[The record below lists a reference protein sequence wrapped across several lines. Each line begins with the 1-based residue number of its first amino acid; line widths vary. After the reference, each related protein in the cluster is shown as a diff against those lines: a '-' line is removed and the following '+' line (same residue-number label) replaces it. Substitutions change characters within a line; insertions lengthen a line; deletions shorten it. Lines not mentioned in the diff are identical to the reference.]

1 MFLQRLLKRLSFPH
15 QIAVGEKTNF
25 MYHLHVGLCLDSPL
39 IYMPIVPMTPDSLD
53 YCSIII
59 SLEICSVNP
68 SAVFFIFKIVLPY
81 LGSFYSH
88 INYKISLLISIL
100 KEKKK
105 ANCSI

>member
-25 MYHLHVGLCLDSPL
+25 IYHLHVGLYLDSPL
-39 IYMPIVPMTPDSLD
+39 IYMPIVPMTPDNLD
-53 YCSIII
+53 YCSVIM
-59 SLEICSVNP
+59 SLEIHNVNSP
-68 SAVFFIFKIVLPY
+68 AVFFFFKIVLAY

-88 INYKISLLISIL
+88 INYRISLLISIQ
-100 KEKKK
+100 KKKK